1 MSEEFILIYYRP
13 SAKIS
18 DILLHVATH
27 INSLATLAHDEID
40 NSFLTDDPAVVR
52 AFAECFVYD
61 TLGDSLLLILK
72 HLGDGRVED
81 ETKKWLDD
89 VRASKLFRKMFA
101 TPFMQ
106 VRGFSLN

>member
-1 MSEEFILIYYRP
+1 MTDEFILVYYRP

-18 DILLHVATH
+18 DILLHVAMHANNLSTLTH
-27 INSLATLAHDEID
+27 DDID
-40 NSFLTDDPAVVR
+40 SSFLTNDPAVVQ
-52 AFAECFVYD
+52 AFAECYIYD

-89 VRASKLFRKMFA
+89 VRASKLFRRLFA
-101 TPFMQ
+101 APFMQ
-106 VRGFSLN
+106 IRGFSLN